1 MEGGGKGKKKWST
14 DGERWERR
22 KREMERW
29 RGYFSLSVFGLYLLH
44 FNLCYLSHTNTHL
57 LPPSLSFI
65 SLCLSFWLSSSVFC
79 RIHLFI
85 CNLSL
90 LSLSAAVLSALC
102 RICEEGVNDVALNI
116 GCALS
121 TPSHICERE
130 TPRERQRKR
139 ERDAMEK
146 DTVWVFLNHPCVF
159 VCICVNT
166 LKAVLLICWV
176 VTQKWVAGQGNNA
189 KCE

>member
-44 FNLCYLSHTNTHL
+44 FNLCYRSHTNTHL

-65 SLCLSFWLSSSVFC
+65 SLCLSFWLSSSVFRC
-79 RIHLFI
+79 IHLFI

-90 LSLSAAVLSALC
+90 LSLSAAVLSALS
-102 RICEEGVNDVALNI
+102 RLCEEGVNDVALNI
-116 GCALS
+116 GCVLS
-121 TPSHICERE
+121 TPSHFCACVSERHLE
-130 TPRERQRKR
+130 KGRERARWDGK
-139 ERDAMEK
+139 
-146 DTVWVFLNHPCVF
+146 WHCLGVF
-159 VCICVNT
+159 
-166 LKAVLLICWV
+166 K
-176 VTQKWVAGQGNNA
+176 
-189 KCE
+189 